1 MRGYKYRDIKRRMI
15 KCRRMD
21 LKKPFKRFWRQGKVS
36 WLRMRPW
43 EPSASDSNR
52 WESSP
57 PRRAGVLTVNCSLAR
72 PVYLNSLAASSCM
85 TRPFDKKT
93 AGRFR

>member
-1 MRGYKYRDIKRRMI
+1 MSTNRLEETVQALLAPGKGILAADETVGTIS
-15 KCRRMD
+15 
-21 LKKPFKRFWRQGKVS
+21 KRFES
-36 WLRMRPW
+36 L
-43 EPSASDSNR
+43 
-52 WESSP
+52 ESSP

-93 AGRFR
+93 AGTFR